1 MHNSRCEPS
10 QCPRSITYSVRIYSR
25 ARLLRSIV
33 EPLVL
38 MLQVCDDIRKT
49 LRIDGCE
56 TFRSSINRP
65 NLFYEVCSCISN

>member
-1 MHNSRCEPS
+1 MHNLRCEPS
-10 QCPRSITYSVRIYSR
+10 QCPSSITYPARIYSCV
-25 ARLLRSIV
+25 RLLRSNV
-33 EPLVL
+33 KPLVL

>member
-1 MHNSRCEPS
+1 
-10 QCPRSITYSVRIYSR
+10 
-25 ARLLRSIV
+25 
-33 EPLVL
+33 